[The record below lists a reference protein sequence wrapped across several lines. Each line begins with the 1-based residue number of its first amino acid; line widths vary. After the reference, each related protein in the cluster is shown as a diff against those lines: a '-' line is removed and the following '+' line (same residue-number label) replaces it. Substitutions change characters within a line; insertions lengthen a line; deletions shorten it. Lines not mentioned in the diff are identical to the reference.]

1 MDRQASQEPNDPGRR
16 ERGASSAVGIAA
28 VLAIGAVAAVCY
40 ATSPTGGDFVWSDA
54 PRHALNGAF
63 LFDMLRAFPVGDP
76 VRWAYDYYLQYPAL
90 SILFYPPLFYVL
102 LVPVYAL
109 FGVSQASALLLSA
122 GFMFMLGLSSFAL
135 ARRLMPPLAAL
146 GVGIA
151 AMASPEMAFW
161 GRMVM
166 LDIPAIAL
174 ATWAVVH
181 FLRFCDNGRTADLAA
196 FLFLFL
202 CALYTKQFMAFLAP
216 ALGVYLLW
224 KRGWR
229 FLAEPRTWILGAL
242 TVLALAPLIYINLR
256 FASFNFEQAGA
267 GSLRHSADPWGEA
280 AFYLLAM
287 PGQMGWP
294 LFLAGLLGLA
304 LLALGRLDRRDLG
317 QHLLLLAWIVL
328 CYAMFAPIAL
338 KAPRY
343 TLPLVVPWA
352 IFAGLAVTAV
362 LRRRGPVLVVAGAIC
377 IVAWTLAFRP
387 VFSFKGMQEAAMA
400 AAKAAPPDSNVF
412 FSGKYDGAFIFAIR
426 ADSGRRDLSVI
437 RADKVLVQVR
447 VERAHGI
454 TEAQMTDDEILQ
466 KIRELGL
473 KTIVH
478 HVGFWTDVPIIARF
492 EKLLQTPAFTEIER
506 IPIVANFPTDDATQ
520 LIVYRPNFP
529 VADGR
534 PKVPMTLG
542 HTGDVIK

>member
-1 MDRQASQEPNDPGRR
+1 MR
-16 ERGASSAVGIAA
+16 ERGTSSRIHIVAFLAIAA
-28 VLAIGAVAAVCY
+28 VAAACY

-63 LFDMLRAFPVGDP
+63 LFDMLREFPVRDP

-166 LDIPAIAL
+166 LDIPSLAL

-181 FLRFCDNGRTADLAA
+181 FLRFGDNGRTADLAA
-196 FLFLFL
+196 FLLLFL
-202 CALYTKQFMAFLAP
+202 CALYTRQTVAFLAP

-229 FLAEPRTWILGAL
+229 FLVEPRSWLAG
-242 TVLALAPLIYINLR
+242 VLVGIALAPLVYINLR

-267 GSLRHSADPWGEA
+267 GTLRHGDALGEA
-280 AFYLLAM
+280 LFYLAAM
-287 PGQMGWP
+287 PSQMGWP
-294 LFLAGLLGLA
+294 LFIAGLLGLA
-304 LLALGRLDRRDLG
+304 LFALGRLDRSDRA

-328 CYAMFAPIAL
+328 CYAMFTPIAL
-338 KAPRY
+338 KSPRY

-352 IFAGLAVTAV
+352 IFAGLAVTAL
-362 LRRRGPVLVVAGAIC
+362 LRRRGSVLVMAGALC

-387 VFSFKGMQEAAMA
+387 VFSFKGMHEAAMA
-400 AAKAAPPDSNVF
+400 AAKAAPPDSNIF
-412 FSGKYDGAFIFAIR
+412 FSGKYDGAFIFASR

-454 TEAQMTDDEILQ
+454 TEAQMTDAEMLQ
-466 KIRELGL
+466 KIRDLGL

-492 EKLLQTPAFTEIER
+492 EKLLRTPAFTEIGR
-506 IPIVANFPTDDATQ
+506 IPIAANFPTSDATQ
-520 LIVYRPNFP
+520 LVVYRPNFP

-534 PKVPMTLG
+534 PKLPMALG